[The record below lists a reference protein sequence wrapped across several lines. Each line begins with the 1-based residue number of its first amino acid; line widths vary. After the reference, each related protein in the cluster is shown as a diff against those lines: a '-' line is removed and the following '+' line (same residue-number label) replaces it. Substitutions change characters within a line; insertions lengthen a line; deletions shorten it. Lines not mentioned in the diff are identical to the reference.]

1 MLMISGE
8 LLRAL
13 GAIGGIVC
21 ILLLSAWI
29 KRHCRKHK

>member
-29 KRHCRKHK
+29 KHHFRKHK